1 MAKLFSFRVN
11 SAYLRF
17 LLKRNSRF
25 MILTGIAMTVLFPIL
40 AFTNYLID
48 GSYNQFVFA
57 TGRVFILIL
66 LVLSIFIVPFLLFSY
81 LNSKKNLDVYHA
93 LPIKRRDL
101 FFTTLL
107 ASFAIILIPY
117 TFVYLVGNI
126 YYFSVIPDVDMIL
139 LIKQYYFSVA
149 LTLSIVTP
157 ILFAMM
163 NTGTGVDGL
172 LYGLILHIIP
182 SILYGA
188 YVTFGS
194 AVLLG
199 FTVADPSL
207 FLLYAS
213 PIWAIFELTFN
224 TTRIFPNPMLI
235 SLYWIA
241 FGLITSWVVL
251 YFYQIR
257 RSEKAEEPFTNKW
270 FFPVFSSFF
279 TFIVQFFLYS
289 AFITLSGRGLDFRTL
304 IFPFFLTFVMYLILD
319 VIANRGFKH
328 LIRGIINFAIIGA
341 LSLGTFTFG
350 TLFDGFGYITRVPDA
365 SNVEKV
371 ELEYYDP
378 YGYLYQSYY
387 YDQST
392 FPVQTMYTDAEDIA
406 TIIDTHKIILEG
418 FKANDYKK
426 WDGYSLLQSTPRTGV
441 GSSLNYQSSN
451 VRIVYYLN
459 SGAKIARS
467 YTVPFGWSSGLLDLV
482 DSENIFKNRYPMLA
496 NPDAIVRNAIFEI
509 HDPLMSNV
517 VTLSGKVNFK
527 QFASAYKSD
536 YLSLNEQQHNQPDSP
551 ILAIINLTS
560 CASTDI
566 CITRAIPVD
575 ARHTQTLSLLASSGV
590 SLPVL
595 GTIDYQTIV
604 VLPDATNEK
613 APFFRIQSLFGNSDF
628 YVPTPYDESS
638 EPEKPIPT
646 DGTVTSVDY
655 IEVPQDK
662 LVELL
667 PYIRINAISDKA
679 IGVLRV
685 ESKIVINDRNSQFLF
700 YLLDEGALPLLQ
712 QWRSELEV
720 KKATYDNI
728 LYKYE

>member
-1 MAKLFSFRVN
+1 MAKLFSFKIN
-11 SAYLRF
+11 GAYLRF

-57 TGRVFILIL
+57 TGRIFILIL
-66 LVLSIFIVPFLLFSY
+66 LVLSVFIVPFLLFSY

-101 FFTTLL
+101 YFTTLL
-107 ASFAIILIPY
+107 AAFAIILIPY
-117 TFVYLVGNI
+117 TLVYIIGNV
-126 YYFSVIPDVDMIL
+126 YYLSVIPDVDAIL

-172 LYGLILHIIP
+172 LYGLLLHIIP

-199 FTVADPSL
+199 FSVADPSL

-270 FFPVFSSFF
+270 FFPVISSFF

-328 LIRGIINFAIIGA
+328 LIRGIINFAIIGS

-392 FPVQTMYTDAEDIA
+392 FPIQTMYTDAEDIA

-418 FKANDYKK
+418 FKAIDYKK
-426 WDGYSLLQSTPRTGV
+426 WDGYSELVSTPQTNLDSR
-441 GSSLNYQSSN
+441 LFMQSSS
-451 VRIVYYLN
+451 VRIVYHLN

-467 YTVPFGWSSGLLDLV
+467 YTVPFGWTTDLLDLV
-482 DSENIFKNRYPMLA
+482 NSENVFKNRYPMLA
-496 NPDAIVRNAIFEI
+496 NPDAIIRNTVFEI
-509 HDPLMSNV
+509 FDPLMSNA

-527 QFASAYKSD
+527 LFASAYKSD
-536 YLSLNEQQHNQPDSP
+536 YLSLNEQQHNQPDTP
-551 ILAIINLTS
+551 VLGIINLTS

-566 CITRAIPVD
+566 CVTRGIPVD
-575 ARHTQTLSLLASSGV
+575 ARYTQTLSLLASSGV
-590 SLPVL
+590 TLPAL
-595 GTIDYQTIV
+595 NTLESIPFV

-613 APFFRIQSLFGNSDF
+613 APFFHIQSLFGNTDF
-628 YVPTPYDESS
+628 YFQEYYDES
-638 EPEKPIPT
+638 KPGPT
-646 DGTVTSVDY
+646 EAGMVDY
-655 IEVPQDK
+655 MEIPLDRIA
-662 LVELL
+662 ELL
-667 PYIRINAISDKA
+667 PYIRINAISEKA
-679 IGVLRV
+679 IGVLIV
-685 ESKIVINDRNSQFLF
+685 KSKVVINERNTPHVY
-700 YLLDEGALPLLQ
+700 YLLDETALPLLQ

-720 KKATYDNI
+720 KRENLSTI
-728 LYKYE
+728 LFELE

>member
-1 MAKLFSFRVN
+1 MAKLFSFRIN
-11 SAYLRF
+11 GAYLRF

-48 GSYNQFVFA
+48 GNYNQFVFA
-57 TGRVFILIL
+57 TGRIFILIL

-101 FFTTLL
+101 YFTTLL
-107 ASFAIILIPY
+107 AAFAIILIPY
-117 TFVYLVGNI
+117 TLVYLIGNI
-126 YYFSVIPDVDMIL
+126 YYFSVIPDVDVFL

-172 LYGLILHIIP
+172 LYGLLLHIIP

-188 YVTFGS
+188 YVTFGN

-199 FTVADPSL
+199 FSVADPSL

-213 PIWAIFELTFN
+213 PIWAIFELTLN
-224 TTRIFPNPMLI
+224 TTRIFPNPILI

-270 FFPVFSSFF
+270 FFPVISSFF

-350 TLFDGFGYITRVPDA
+350 TLFDGFGYITRIPNA
-365 SNVEKV
+365 NNVEKV

-378 YGYLYQSYY
+378 YGFLYQSYY
-387 YDQST
+387 YDQTT
-392 FPVQTMYTDAEDIA
+392 FALQKMYTEAEDIA
-406 TIIDTHKIILEG
+406 TIIDTHQAILDG
-418 FKANDYKK
+418 FKENDYKK
-426 WDGYSLLQSTPRTGV
+426 WDGYSPLESTPRTGV

-451 VRIVYYLN
+451 IRIVYYLN

-467 YTVPFGWSSGLLDLV
+467 YTVPFGWTTDLLNLV
-482 DSENIFKNRYPMLA
+482 NSENIFKNRYPMLA
-496 NPDAIVRNAIFEI
+496 NPDAIVRNTIFEI
-509 HDPLMSNV
+509 HDPFMSNS

-527 QFASAYKSD
+527 LFAFAYKSD
-536 YLSLNEQQHNQPDSP
+536 YLSLNELQHNQPDSP
-551 ILAIINLTS
+551 ILGIINLTS
-560 CASTDI
+560 CASTDV

-575 ARHTQTLSLLASSGV
+575 ARYTQTLSLLASSGV

-595 GTIDYQTIV
+595 GALGYQPIV
-604 VLPDATNEK
+604 ILPDATNEK
-613 APFFRIQSLFGNSDF
+613 APFFRIQSLFGSSDLYLPF
-628 YVPTPYDESS
+628 YYDESK
-638 EPEKPIPT
+638 EADQPNT
-646 DGTVTSVDY
+646 YDGSQEVDY
-655 IEVPQDK
+655 IEVPQDR
-662 LVELL
+662 LVELI
-667 PYIRINAISDKA
+667 PYIRINAINEKA

-712 QWRSELEV
+712 QWRSEFEV
-720 KKATYDNI
+720 KRANYETI
-728 LYKYE
+728 IYKYE

>member
-1 MAKLFSFRVN
+1 
-11 SAYLRF
+11 
-17 LLKRNSRF
+17 
-25 MILTGIAMTVLFPIL
+25 
-40 AFTNYLID
+40 
-48 GSYNQFVFA
+48 
-57 TGRVFILIL
+57 
-66 LVLSIFIVPFLLFSY
+66 LLFSY

-101 FFTTLL
+101 YFTTLL

-117 TFVYLVGNI
+117 TLVYIIGNV

-172 LYGLILHIIP
+172 LYGLLLHIIP

-199 FTVADPSL
+199 FSVADPSL

-224 TTRIFPNPMLI
+224 TTRIFPNPILI

-241 FGLITSWVVL
+241 FGLITSWIVL
-251 YFYQIR
+251 YYYQIR

-270 FFPVFSSFF
+270 FFPVISSFF

-328 LIRGIINFAIIGA
+328 LIRGIINFAIIGT
-341 LSLGTFTFG
+341 LSLSTFTFG
-350 TLFDGFGYITRVPDA
+350 TLFDGFGYITRVPNA

-378 YGYLYQSYY
+378 YSFLYQSYY

-392 FPVQTMYTDAEDIA
+392 FPIQKMYTEAEDIA
-406 TIIDTHKIILEG
+406 TIIDAHKTILEG
-418 FKANDYKK
+418 FKENDYKK
-426 WDGYSLLQSTPRTGV
+426 WDGYSPLESTPR
-441 GSSLNYQSSN
+441 SMLDSALYPQSSS
-451 VRIVYYLN
+451 VEIVYYLT
-459 SGAKIARS
+459 SGAKVARS
-467 YTVPFGWSSGLLDLV
+467 YTVPFGWTTDLMNLV
-482 DSENIFKNRYPMLA
+482 DSENVFKNRYPMLA
-496 NPDAIVRNAIFEI
+496 NPDAVVRNTVFEI
-509 HDPLMSNV
+509 FDPLMSNSL
-517 VTLSGKVNFK
+517 TLSGKVNFK
-527 QFASAYKSD
+527 LFASAYKSD
-536 YLSLNEQQHNQPDSP
+536 YLSLNEQQHNYPDTSV
-551 ILAIINLTS
+551 LGIINLTS
-560 CASTDI
+560 CTSTDM
-566 CITRAIPVD
+566 CVTRGIPID
-575 ARHTQTLSLLASSGV
+575 ARYTQTLSLLASSGV
-590 SLPVL
+590 ALPTL
-595 GTIDYQTIV
+595 TTFENLPIV

-613 APFFRIQSLFGNSDF
+613 APFFHIQSLLGNVDLYNPSYF
-628 YVPTPYDESS
+628 EESK
-638 EPEKPIPT
+638 EGAAVV
-646 DGTVTSVDY
+646 GTVDY
-655 IEVPQDK
+655 IEIPQDRIAD
-662 LVELL
+662 LL
-667 PYIRINAISDKA
+667 PYIRINAISEKA

-685 ESKIVINDRNSQFLF
+685 ESKFSLNDRNTPYVF
-700 YLLDEGALPLLQ
+700 YLLDEDALSLIQ
-712 QWRSELEV
+712 QWRSEFEV
-720 KKATYDNI
+720 KKANYENI
-728 LYKYE
+728 IYNYE

>member
-1 MAKLFSFRVN
+1 MAKLFSFKIN
-11 SAYLRF
+11 GAYLRF
-17 LLKRNSRF
+17 LLKRNTRF
-25 MILTGIAMTVLFPIL
+25 MVLTGIAMTVLFPIL

-48 GSYNQFVFA
+48 GDYNAFVFT
-57 TGRVFILIL
+57 TGRVFILLL

-101 FFTTLL
+101 YFTTLL
-107 ASFAIILIPY
+107 AAFAIILIPY
-117 TFVYLVGNI
+117 TLVYLVGNI
-126 YYFSVIPDVDMIL
+126 YYFSVIPNVDVIL

-172 LYGLILHIIP
+172 LYGLLLHIIP

-199 FTVADPSL
+199 FSVADPSL

-224 TTRIFPNPMLI
+224 TTRIFPNPILI

-241 FGLITSWVVL
+241 FGLITSWIVL
-251 YFYQIR
+251 YYYQIR

-270 FFPVFSSFF
+270 FFPVISSFF

-328 LIRGIINFAIIGA
+328 LVRGIINFAIIGA
-341 LSLGTFTFG
+341 LSLSTFTFG

-365 SNVEKV
+365 SSVEKV

-378 YGYLYQSYY
+378 YSFLYQSYY
-387 YDQST
+387 YDQTT
-392 FPVQTMYTDAEDIA
+392 FPIQKMYSDEEDIA
-406 TIIDTHKIILEG
+406 TIIDAHKTILEG
-418 FKANDYKK
+418 FKENDYKK
-426 WDGYSLLQSTPRTGV
+426 WDGYSPLESTPRSVLDSALYPQT
-441 GSSLNYQSSN
+441 SN
-451 VRIVYYLN
+451 VSIVYYLT

-467 YTVPFGWSSGLLDLV
+467 YTVPFAWTTDLLNLV
-482 DSENIFKNRYPMLA
+482 DSENVFKNRYPMLA
-496 NPDAIVRNAIFEI
+496 NPDAVVRNTVFEI
-509 HDPLMSNV
+509 FDPLMSNS

-527 QFASAYKSD
+527 LFAAAYKSD
-536 YLSLNEQQHNQPDSP
+536 YLSLNEQQHNYPETSV
-551 ILAIINLTS
+551 LAIINLTS
-560 CASTDI
+560 CTSTDS
-566 CITRAIPVD
+566 CVTRGIPVD
-575 ARHTQTLSLLASSGV
+575 ARYTQTLSLLVSSDIA
-590 SLPVL
+590 LPTL
-595 GTIDYQTIV
+595 TALEKLPIV
-604 VLPDATNEK
+604 VLPDSTNEK
-613 APFFRIQSLFGNSDF
+613 SPFFHIQSMLGNVDF
-628 YVPTPYDESS
+628 YNISYYS
-638 EPEKPIPT
+638 ETKEADAII
-646 DGTVTSVDY
+646 GSVDY
-655 IEVPQDK
+655 IDIPEDRI
-662 LVELL
+662 VELL
-667 PYIRINAISDKA
+667 PYLRINAISEKA
-679 IGVLRV
+679 VGVLRV
-685 ESKIVINDRNSQFLF
+685 ESKFLFNDRNTPYVF
-700 YLLDEGALPLLQ
+700 YLLDEDALPLIQ

-720 KKATYDNI
+720 KQTSYDNI
-728 LYKYE
+728 IYKYE

>member
-1 MAKLFSFRVN
+1 MAKIFSFKIN

-17 LLKRNSRF
+17 LIKRNSRF

-48 GSYNQFVFA
+48 GNYNQFVFT
-57 TGRVFILIL
+57 TGRVFILLL

-101 FFTTLL
+101 YFTTLL

-117 TFVYLVGNI
+117 TLVYIIGNV

-172 LYGLILHIIP
+172 LYGLLLHIIP

-199 FTVADPSL
+199 FSVADPSL

-224 TTRIFPNPMLI
+224 TTRIFPNPILI

-251 YFYQIR
+251 YYYQIR

-270 FFPVFSSFF
+270 FFPVISSFF

-319 VIANRGFKH
+319 VIANRGFRH
-328 LIRGIINFAIIGA
+328 LIRGIINFAIIGS

-365 SNVEKV
+365 GNVDKI
-371 ELEYYDP
+371 ELEYFDP
-378 YGYLYQSYY
+378 YGFLYPSYY
-387 YDQST
+387 YDQTT
-392 FPVQTMYTDAEDIA
+392 FPIQKMYTEGEDIA
-406 TIIDTHKIILEG
+406 TIIETHKAILAG
-418 FKANDYKK
+418 FEENDYKK
-426 WDGYSLLQSTPRTGV
+426 WDGYSPLESTPRTGL
-441 GSSLNYQSSN
+441 GSSLNYQSTSI
-451 VRIVYYLN
+451 RIVYYLK

-467 YTVPFGWSSGLLDLV
+467 YNVPYGWTTDLLDLV

-496 NPDAIVRNAIFEI
+496 NPDAIVRNTIFEI
-509 HDPLMSNV
+509 YDPLMSNSIS
-517 VTLSGKVNFK
+517 LSGKVNFK
-527 QFASAYKSD
+527 LFATAYKSD
-536 YLSLNEQQHNQPDSP
+536 YLSLNEQQHNQPDTP
-551 ILAIINLTS
+551 VLGIINLTS
-560 CASTDI
+560 CASTDL
-566 CITRAIPVD
+566 CVTRAIPID
-575 ARHTQTLSLLASSGV
+575 SRYTKTLSLLASSGV
-590 SLPVL
+590 ALPAL
-595 GTIDYQTIV
+595 TTLTYTPIV
-604 VLPDATNEK
+604 VLPDAVFEK
-613 APFFRIQSLFGNSDF
+613 APFFQIQSLFGNSDL
-628 YVPTPYDESS
+628 YIQNYYEDKS
-638 EPEKPIPT
+638 ELP
-646 DGTVTSVDY
+646 VTSKVNY
-655 IEVPQDK
+655 IEIPEDK
-662 LVELL
+662 LFELL

-679 IGVLRV
+679 IGVLRI
-685 ESKIVINDRNSQFLF
+685 ESKVIVNDRSTPYIF
-700 YLLDEGALPLLQ
+700 YLLDESALPLLQ
-712 QWRSELEV
+712 QWQLELEV
-720 KKATYDNI
+720 KSMSIDEVI
-728 LYKYE
+728 YKYE

>member
-1 MAKLFSFRVN
+1 MAKIFSFN
-11 SAYLRF
+11 INGAYLRF

-48 GSYNQFVFA
+48 GNYNQFVFT

-101 FFTTLL
+101 YFTTLL
-107 ASFAIILIPY
+107 AAFAIILIPY
-117 TFVYLVGNI
+117 TIVYLIGNI
-126 YYFSVIPDVDMIL
+126 YYYSVIANVDMIL

-172 LYGLILHIIP
+172 LYGLLLHIIP

-224 TTRIFPNPMLI
+224 TTRIFPNPILI

-251 YFYQIR
+251 YYYQIR

-270 FFPVFSSFF
+270 FFPVISSFF

-328 LIRGIINFAIIGA
+328 LIRGIINFAIIGS
-341 LSLGTFTFG
+341 LSLGTFTLG
-350 TLFDGFGYITRVPDA
+350 TLFDGFGYITRVPNA

-378 YGYLYQSYY
+378 YGFLYTSYY
-387 YDQST
+387 YDQNT
-392 FPVQTMYTDAEDIA
+392 FPLQKMYTEAEDIA
-406 TIIDTHKIILEG
+406 TIIDTHKAILEG
-418 FKANDYKK
+418 FKENDYKK
-426 WDGYSLLQSTPRTGV
+426 WDGYSPLQSSPRTTLA
-441 GSSLNYQSSN
+441 SSLNYQSSN
-451 VRIVYYLN
+451 IRIVYYLN
-459 SGAKIARS
+459 NGAKIARS
-467 YTVPFGWSSGLLDLV
+467 YTVPFGWTSGLLDLV
-482 DSENIFKNRYPMLA
+482 DSENVFKNRYPMLA
-496 NPDAIVRNAIFEI
+496 NPDTIVRNTIFEI
-509 HDPLMSNV
+509 FDPLMTNSV
-517 VTLSGKVNFK
+517 SLSGKVNFK
-527 QFASAYKSD
+527 LFAAAYKSD
-536 YLSLNEQQHNQPDSP
+536 YMSLNEQQHNQPNTP
-551 ILAIINLTS
+551 VLGVINLTS

-566 CITRAIPVD
+566 CITRAIPLD
-575 ARHTQTLSLLASSGV
+575 ARYTQTLSLLASSGV
-590 SLPVL
+590 TLPTLATFNYQPIVL
-595 GTIDYQTIV
+595 I
-604 VLPDATNEK
+604 PDATNEK
-613 APFFRIQSLFGNSDF
+613 TSFFLIQSLFGQTDLYSQTNYSDVKEE
-628 YVPTPYDESS
+628 VPFVGMV
-638 EPEKPIPT
+638 K
-646 DGTVTSVDY
+646 Y
-655 IEVPQDK
+655 IEIPNDK
-662 LVELL
+662 IVELL
-667 PYIRINAISDKA
+667 PYIRINAINNKA
-679 IGVLRV
+679 IGVLRL
-685 ESKIVINDRNSQFLF
+685 ESKIVFNERNTQYLF

-712 QWRSELEV
+712 QWQTELEV
-720 KKATYDNI
+720 KTMNYDNVI
-728 LYKYE
+728 YKYE